1 MDKTTNAGAAPVSSA
16 VKSPSVASSYDKL
29 ILTTEQDFEFA
40 QAEITRLLD
49 LPNPGPEDEQYL
61 ERLSNLVIDYE
72 SAHYQLE
79 PVSTGS
85 MLSFLLCDG
94 KGVEGVD
101 EPTAVRET
109 GIDAEIFAEYLADR
123 QQISAEHRQ
132 ILAQY
137 FHVSPA
143 VFD

>member
-1 MDKTTNAGAAPVSSA
+1 MDKTTNTGAAPVSSA
-16 VKSPSVASSYDKL
+16 VKGPSPAGSYEKL
-29 ILTTEQDFEFA
+29 ILATEQDFAFA

-72 SAHYQLE
+72 SAYYQLE

-85 MLSFLLCDG
+85 MLSFLLRDV
-94 KGVEGVD
+94 KGVD
-101 EPTAVRET
+101 EATVIRET

-123 QQISAEHRQ
+123 QQLSAEHRL

-137 FHVSPA
+137 FHVSPE